1 MPNKKM
7 NDFEKYWSCRN
18 MLKFMA
24 NIAAC
29 EYYNFD
35 DKNNITEKD
44 GIREYE
50 YDTQDAANT
59 LSSMSLAILNHL
71 NKMDGE
77 KCFPPD
83 AGVDEIEIPKDL
95 DKPPRGTKPR
105 PMDGFVKRFMD
116 VPYSDN

>member
-1 MPNKKM
+1 
-7 NDFEKYWSCRN
+7 

-29 EYYNFD
+29 ESYNYE

-50 YDTQDAANT
+50 YDTQDAADVFNS
-59 LSSMSLAILNHL
+59 LSLAILNHL

-77 KCFPPD
+77 KCWPPVP
-83 AGVDEIEIPKDL
+83 GIDEIRIPKGL
-95 DKPPRGTKPR
+95 DQPPRGSKPKKESN
-105 PMDGFVKRFMD
+105 DE
-116 VPYSDN
+116 